1 MGARHSNSSRCN
13 SRGKKPTTT
22 VPKEQGRQHL
32 SKDNHRPCID
42 RTVGNTVQCVKTVR
56 ATEVIHLIAKERN
69 KHNTNDT
76 SKPGGLTKASI
87 ECENV
92 NLTILKSQI
101 GHWYAETGQVIGVD
115 AQDAT

>member
-1 MGARHSNSSRCN
+1 MEITVEAEQE
-13 SRGKKPTTT
+13 KKNTTT
-22 VPKEQGRQHL
+22 APQEQGHQHL
-32 SKDNHRPCID
+32 SKDNHRPRVD
-42 RTVGNTVQCVKTVR
+42 RTVGNTAQCETTAR
-56 ATEVIHLIAKERN
+56 AIEATHLIAKERN

-92 NLTILKSQI
+92 NLTIPKSQI